1 MRAAPVDGLNAILA
15 CSAWGAAR
23 HAGWRILPRV
33 TSTPDP
39 LPDGR
44 IEPHIDWQATPD
56 AGRVRPR
63 VLPGPQA
70 RAWWPW
76 LLGTVVLVGLASAVL
91 LRKPIAERLWQGT
104 RVQALL
110 DQGNAAIGQ
119 GRLSAADGSGA
130 RQRFEAALALD
141 NDRSEARDGLARV
154 GRAAIVQAQAAL
166 KSNDLQAARQ
176 ALLLARQLQV
186 PQAQSDAIAADL
198 SRHQANAA
206 GIGTLIAN
214 AVAAR
219 AAGRIDGTPDAALPL
234 FKQILALQPDNTIA
248 LEGREDLLS
257 DQLQQARK
265 ALQARQL
272 AQGAAVIDSVRGY
285 DAGHYDLPGASAQ
298 LARALDQARRQ
309 ADTDLR
315 RDRLEAAVRNYQDV
329 LVAAPN
335 DPAASLGLQNA
346 AAQYAQRAR
355 RQAADFDFDSAQ
367 ADLQQARALA
377 PQSPAVAE
385 VVRAIERAHRSQAQL
400 EQAMPASPQRQRRVR
415 ALLAD
420 ADRAAARGDWIDPPG
435 ESAFDKLRAAQALAP
450 DDAVVR
456 RASQRLLP
464 DVQQCVSREL
474 AANRVRAAQTCLDA
488 WQAIAPGDGSLAHA
502 RRQLAMRWIDIGTE
516 RLGAGELR
524 VASEALQR
532 ARGLDRAAPGLD
544 DFAARVAHAR
554 GGGG

>member
-1 MRAAPVDGLNAILA
+1 M
-15 CSAWGAAR
+15 
-23 HAGWRILPRV
+23 

-56 AGRVRPR
+56 EGRVRPR
-63 VLPGPQA
+63 ALQTSTRRP
-70 RAWWPW
+70 WWPW
-76 LLGTVVLVGLASAVL
+76 VLGAMVLVGLSSAVL
-91 LRKPIAERLWQGT
+91 LRKPIADRLWQGT

-110 DQGNAAIGQ
+110 DQGDAAIRQ

-141 NDRSEARDGLARV
+141 NDRSEAREGLARV
-154 GRAAIVQAQAAL
+154 GRAAIAQSQAAL
-166 KSNDLQAARQ
+166 KANDLEAARQ
-176 ALLLARQLQV
+176 ALSLARQLQV
-186 PQAQSDAIAADL
+186 PQAQSDAVAADL
-198 SRHQANAA
+198 RRRQADAA
-206 GIGTLIAN
+206 GIGTLIAQ
-214 AVAAR
+214 AVSAR
-219 AAGRIDGTPDAALPL
+219 AAGRVDGTPDAALPL
-234 FKQILALQPDNTIA
+234 FKQVLMLQPDNTIA

-265 ALQARQL
+265 ALQAGQL
-272 AQGAAVIDSVRGY
+272 AQGAALIATVRGY
-285 DAGHYDLPGASAQ
+285 DAGHYDLPGASAE
-298 LARALDQARRQ
+298 LARALEQARRQ

-315 RDRLEAAVRNYQDV
+315 RDRLEAAAGHYQAV
-329 LVAAPN
+329 LEAAPN
-335 DPAASLGLQNA
+335 DGAASLGLQDVA
-346 AAQYAQRAR
+346 VQYAQRAR
-355 RQAADFDFDSAQ
+355 RQAADFDFDGAQ

-385 VVRAIERAHRSQAQL
+385 AVRAIERAHRSQAQL
-400 EQAMPASPQRQRRVR
+400 ATTMPASPQRQRRVR
-415 ALLAD
+415 ALLAQ

-450 DDAVVR
+450 DDVLVR

-464 DVQQCVSREL
+464 DLQQCVSRQL

-488 WQAIAPGDGSLAHA
+488 WQSIAPGDGGLVQA

-532 ARGLDRAAPGLD
+532 ARGLDRAAPGLE

-554 GGGG
+554 AGGG